1 MHPSH
6 PIAYFFAHTDTLGA
20 VLFCLLLLMSLLSWF
35 GILSKAI
42 GLWQTYRAGRSSRR
56 RFWQDPASA
65 VDHAAD
71 PFARL
76 AHAAFAVHRDLQA
89 EATPGSEELLLRCM
103 NRIVGEEAE
112 HLASGQTLLA
122 TVAAVAPF
130 IGLFGTVWGV
140 HHALL
145 SIGSAGSAAIEQIA
159 GPVGEA
165 LIMTA
170 LGLAVAIP
178 ALLGYNLFARNSQ
191 RLLADLDSFAHD
203 LHHYLVTGRPLPA
216 TMQTG
221 MGH

>member
-1 MHPSH
+1 MNANN
-6 PIAYFFAHTDTLGA
+6 PIAYFFAHTDALGS
-20 VLFCLLLLMSLLSWF
+20 VLFCLLIVMSLLSWF
-35 GILSKAI
+35 GILSKALA
-42 GLWQTYRAGRSSRR
+42 LWQTRRSAQASRR
-56 RFWQDPASA
+56 CFWETPAQADKGS
-65 VDHAAD
+65 AD

-76 AHAAFAVHRDLQA
+76 THAAFAVHRDLQSD
-89 EATPGSEELLLRCM
+89 ATPGSEDLLLRCM
-103 NRIVGEEAE
+103 NRVVGEEANR
-112 HLASGQTLLA
+112 LDSGQTLLA

-145 SIGSAGSAAIEQIA
+145 SIGSDGTASIEQIA

-178 ALLGYNLFARNSQ
+178 ALLGYNLFSRNSQ

-203 LHHYLVTGRPLPA
+203 VHHYLVTGRPLPA
-216 TMQTG
+216 SLRAGQEG
-221 MGH
+221 

>member
-1 MHPSH
+1 MNANN
-6 PIAYFFAHTDTLGA
+6 PITYFFAHTDALGS

-35 GILSKAI
+35 GILSKAFA
-42 GLWQTYRAGRSSRR
+42 LWQALRAGQASRQ
-56 RFWQDPASA
+56 RFWQEPASA
-65 VDHAAD
+65 DSGSPD

-76 AHAAFAVHRDLQA
+76 AHAAFAVHRDLRA
-89 EATPGSEELLLRCM
+89 DATPGSEDLLLRCM
-103 NRIVGEEAE
+103 NRVVGEEANR
-112 HLASGQTLLA
+112 LDSGQTLLA
-122 TVAAVAPF
+122 TVAGVAPF

-145 SIGSAGSAAIEQIA
+145 SIGSNGSASIEQIA

-191 RLLADLDSFAHD
+191 RLLGELDSFAHD
-203 LHHYLVTGRPLPA
+203 VHHYLVTGRPLPA
-216 TMQTG
+216 TMRAGQEV
-221 MGH
+221 